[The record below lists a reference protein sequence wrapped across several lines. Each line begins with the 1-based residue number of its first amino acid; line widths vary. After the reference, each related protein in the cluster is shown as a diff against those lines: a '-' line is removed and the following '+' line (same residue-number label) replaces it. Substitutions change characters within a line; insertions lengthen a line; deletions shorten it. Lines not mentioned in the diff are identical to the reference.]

1 MTTTAVKPPVRTRT
15 PGRTSRGYL
24 VWLTVAGLLCAAMT
38 AYVAVRYFPP
48 DSDSTEG
55 IVRGPVHHVLL
66 VAHILTA
73 TVAVTIGIAQF
84 WPWLRNHHP
93 RVHRWVGRLYLFAGV
108 LPSAVFGVVVANLSL
123 NGLAASAPLSLLSV
137 LWFVTAVQGYRK
149 ARAGDYRAHRV
160 WMIRNF
166 ALTAAAVTGRL
177 WGLTLAVTI
186 GGDLV
191 FATANWL
198 SFVVNLLVA
207 EWWIQRRGLKA
218 A

>member
-1 MTTTAVKPPVRTRT
+1 MTTTAVKPSAGTRT
-15 PGRTSRGYL
+15 PRRTSRGYF

-38 AYVAVRYFPP
+38 AYVAVRYLPP
-48 DSDSTEG
+48 DLDSTEG
-55 IVRGPVHHVLL
+55 IARGLVHHVLL

-73 TVAVTIGIAQF
+73 TIAVAIGLAQF
-84 WPWLRNHHP
+84 WPWLRNNHP
-93 RVHRWVGRLYLFAGV
+93 RVHRLVGRLYLFAGV

-137 LWFVTAVQGYRK
+137 LWFVTAVQGFRA
-149 ARAGDYRAHRV
+149 ARARDYRAHRV

-166 ALTAAAVTGRL
+166 ALTAAAITGRL

-186 GGDLV
+186 GGELV